1 MRGDTPP
8 PPGPVI
14 VDVGTAQA
22 RQIGPGGRLL
32 PAFLPGLATTA
43 ALLVS
48 GRLLSRDDVRAWTAS
63 RTWGL

>member
-1 MRGDTPP
+1 MTD
-8 PPGPVI
+8 GPV
-14 VDVGTAQA
+14 A
-22 RQIGPGGRLL
+22 RLL

-48 GRLLSRDDVRAWTAS
+48 GRLLSRDDVRAWTVS

>member
-1 MRGDTPP
+1 MIGVLGLVTLGMLGLILLPVTD
-8 PPGPVI
+8 GPV
-14 VDVGTAQA
+14 A
-22 RQIGPGGRLL
+22 RLL

-48 GRLLSRDDVRAWTAS
+48 GRLLSRDDVRAWTVS

>member
-1 MRGDTPP
+1 MIGVLGLVTL
-8 PPGPVI
+8 GMLGLILLPVT
-14 VDVGTAQA
+14 D
-22 RQIGPGGRLL
+22 GPGARLL